1 MQQDP
6 LLQSNIYIPC
16 ICQKTRIG
24 IRITSIGGA
33 VIHRVVSDQLHVLG
47 TDLADLVPGHQ
58 IFHKIFGRQYL
69 ANLVPSHVLHDVAPV
84 VLRVH
89 APVHLN

>member
-1 MQQDP
+1 MNT
-6 LLQSNIYIPC
+6 SRTVPC
-16 ICQKTRIG
+16 ISQKTRIG

-47 TDLADLVPGHQ
+47 TDLADLVPNK
-58 IFHKIFGRQYL
+58 IFHKLFGRKYL
-69 ANLVPSHVLHDVAPV
+69 AHLVPGHVLHDVAPV